1 MDLWEFKA
9 SLVYTVSSRRAKVI
23 YTEKPCLEKQRICI
37 MCILFQNTFFSHSVT
52 ERLFDL
58 KKIKGLP
65 FLSLKNEKQT
75 SLKYSKYFRVRQV
88 NELAIIKEM
97 AEK

>member
-1 MDLWEFKA
+1 
-9 SLVYTVSSRRAKVI
+9 
-23 YTEKPCLEKQRICI
+23 